1 MLQARGTWSG
11 GYGVL
16 VRGAARK
23 TPPPS
28 LTSSIGVKL
37 RRWRDHWWSI
47 GNRHFFWPERGGVGS
62 PRTSSSSWFLSWS
75 WSWSRR
81 SVTKHNICPSLP
93 PLPSGITPAARC
105 PGHTATAAAAVL
117 GPGAR
122 PEKLCLGSC
131 QKCETKVVV
140 SVKDTAVCLP
150 FCWVQSSYWTRSR
163 PWRRP
168 RLNKRVSGTVRLEF
182 YSEQSQRDGKNRSAC
197 VELELRNPALG
208 FHPGVLIS
216 MRRSPRRLATSLSEP

>member
-11 GYGVL
+11 GGTGCWSGELL
-16 VRGAARK
+16 VS
-23 TPPPS
+23 PPSPS

-47 GNRHFFWPERGGVGS
+47 GNRHFFWPERGGGGS
-62 PRTSSSSWFLSWS
+62 PRTSSSASLSRPSSWFLS

-93 PLPSGITPAARC
+93 PLPSGISPAARC

-122 PEKLCLGSC
+122 PEKLCLGWC

-150 FCWVQSSYWTRSR
+150 FCWVESSYCTGLGAV
-163 PWRRP
+163 PG
-168 RLNKRVSGTVRLEF
+168 KDRV
-182 YSEQSQRDGKNRSAC
+182 
-197 VELELRNPALG
+197 
-208 FHPGVLIS
+208 
-216 MRRSPRRLATSLSEP
+216 